1 MRCIACDKNLN
12 DFESTRKD
20 LHGKY
25 IDMCNACY
33 SEIKDD
39 VLSIE
44 RQDLSTTEEITE
56 ELADDLGEPVNY
68 NEWTED

>member
-1 MRCIACDKNLN
+1 
-12 DFESTRKD
+12 
-20 LHGKY
+20 
-25 IDMCNACY
+25 MCNACY

-56 ELADDLGEPVNY
+56 ELTDDLGESVNY